1 MIMGKADFFIS
12 HASEDNETF
21 VKSLADSLI
30 LNGALVFYDE
40 YSLKLGDSLTDSIN
54 NGIRNANHGIIV
66 LSKYFFEKRWTNA
79 ELQALFN
86 KSLRENFKLLI
97 IYHQVDHSEVSK
109 QYPLLADIK
118 AIDSSVGIEKI
129 TEELFKSIDKKTA
142 LAYLKH
148 DFDRK
153 SDEIKKGFSI
163 GMYIGFP
170 RFGDPRFNKVLFDLG
185 TKGKINSRLRLIL
198 YYNVRLYFELTDSDF
213 HKISISTDVSGWNIG
228 EQHFVFVNLDIEN
241 KSMYMLVDDKVVDQ
255 MDVKTLTIDT
265 SFLQTATGIIG
276 NSLELT
282 DPCPFFIGSHSIGKS
297 MSIDL
302 AKRYYDIMIDY
313 IRNVKNSD

>member
-1 MIMGKADFFIS
+1 MEKADFFIS

-30 LNGALVFYDE
+30 LNGAFVFYDE
-40 YSLKLGDSLTDSIN
+40 YSLKLGDSLTESIN

-66 LSKYFFEKRWTNA
+66 LSKYFFEKKWTNA

-86 KSLRENFKLLI
+86 KSLREKFKLLL
-97 IYHQVDHSEVSK
+97 IYHEVNHSEVSK

-129 TEELFKSIDKKTA
+129 TEELFKAIDKKSGI
-142 LAYLKH
+142 AYLKH

-153 SDEIKKGFSI
+153 PDEIKKGFSI

-185 TKGKINSRLRLIL
+185 TKNKINSRLRLIL
-198 YYNVRLYFELTDSDF
+198 YKNVRLYFELTDSDF
-213 HKISISTDVSGWNIG
+213 HKISISTDVSNWKVG
-228 EQHFVFVNLDIEN
+228 EQHFVFVNLDIES
-241 KSMYMLVDDKVVDQ
+241 KSIYMLVDDKVVDQ
-255 MDVKTLTIDT
+255 MDVMTLNVDA

-297 MSIDL
+297 MTVDL
-302 AKRYYDIMIDY
+302 AKKYSEITLNF
-313 IRNVKNSD
+313 IRKIKNSG